1 MIGGDRMLVEM
12 KPTDETRT
20 MVCGGCDHKWS
31 SHKIT
36 VDTKTSKVNGKC
48 KICGCNGISDG

>member
-1 MIGGDRMLVEM
+1 MLVEM
-12 KPTDETRT
+12 KPTDETRL

-36 VDTKTSKVNGKC
+36 VNTDTCKVNGKC
-48 KICGCNGISDG
+48 KVCGCNGISVG

>member
-1 MIGGDRMLVEM
+1 M
-12 KPTDETRT
+12 KHEQWC
-20 MVCGGCDHKWS
+20 VGGCDHKWS